1 MSTAAA
7 VSIAAIWAFALYLSV
22 ARVSR
27 AWERVALSRRPPES
41 DAEALKD
48 EEVPEDLMALAMQEN
63 EMWAQEELMRVIRE
77 RYEMYR
83 DWNRVRSAMGLGQRA
98 DA

>member
-1 MSTAAA
+1 
-7 VSIAAIWAFALYLSV
+7 
-22 ARVSR
+22 
-27 AWERVALSRRPPES
+27 
-41 DAEALKD
+41 
-48 EEVPEDLMALAMQEN
+48 VPEDLMALAMQEN